1 MCDVPFCFIL
11 YYCNPQSNTF
21 PSLLA
26 IKLSELLFTRYEIR
40 LDLPVG
46 KILCLKYLMCLKN
59 HKQFFGLPWWLSSKE
74 YACQC
79 RRHRQVQCVNWE
91 DPLEKEMT
99 THSSIL
105 GWRIPWTEGYRP
117 WGHKRVR
124 HDLVT
129 KQQQQKIVL
138 YIWLHRY
145 ILWENPNELFHH
157 LIWVGIEDKNDGRQ
171 LVSGVSLI
179 IS

>member
-1 MCDVPFCFIL
+1 
-11 YYCNPQSNTF
+11 
-21 PSLLA
+21 
-26 IKLSELLFTRYEIR
+26 
-40 LDLPVG
+40 
-46 KILCLKYLMCLKN
+46 
-59 HKQFFGLPWWLSSKE
+59 
-74 YACQC
+74 
-79 RRHRQVQCVNWE
+79 
-91 DPLEKEMT
+91 MT

-145 ILWENPNELFHH
+145 ILWDNPNELFHH
-157 LIWVGIEDKNDGRQ
+157 LIWVGIKDKNDGRQ